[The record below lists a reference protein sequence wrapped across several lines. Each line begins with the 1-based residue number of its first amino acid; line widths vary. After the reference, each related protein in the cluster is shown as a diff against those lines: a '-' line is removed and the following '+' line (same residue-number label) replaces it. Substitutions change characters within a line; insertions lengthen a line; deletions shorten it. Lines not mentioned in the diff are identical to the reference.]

1 MTSFDSCK
9 TFNDMKPSSMTANE
23 RSEEAELNNHR
34 TERFGFNLNSLSSCV
49 FHLLQILV
57 AAL

>member
-9 TFNDMKPSSMTANE
+9 TFNDMKPSFMTANE
-23 RSEEAELNNHR
+23 RGEEAELNNHG
-34 TERFGFNLNSLSSCV
+34 TDRFGFNLNSLFSCV
-49 FHLLQILV
+49 FDLLPSLV